1 MNNIVVRLIAV
12 SLTALSIAAC
22 STAAAPSGPAGQ
34 PSTGDVNP
42 VTGSRG
48 GTNGGGAAR

>member
-1 MNNIVVRLIAV
+1 MNGTIVRLLAV
-12 SLTALSIAAC
+12 ALTAISVAAC
-22 STAAAPSGPAGQ
+22 SASQAPSGPAGQ
-34 PSTGDVNP
+34 PSSTDVNP